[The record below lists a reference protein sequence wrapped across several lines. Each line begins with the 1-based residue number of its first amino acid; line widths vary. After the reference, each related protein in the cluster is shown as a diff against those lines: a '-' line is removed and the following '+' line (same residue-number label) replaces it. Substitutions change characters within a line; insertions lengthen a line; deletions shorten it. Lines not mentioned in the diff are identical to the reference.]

1 MVSLE
6 NLTGMTGILLDAA
19 VQAAE
24 TAERGPGTSLMPVA
38 AGLIA
43 ALALMVFLCAES
55 PIPAAMPCGLERG
68 FPSCCV
74 QPAIPALFSLYR
86 YVCAA

>member
-6 NLTGMTGILLDAA
+6 NLTGLTGILLDTA

-43 ALALMVFLCAES
+43 ALALMAFF
-55 PIPAAMPCGLERG
+55 IR
-68 FPSCCV
+68 
-74 QPAIPALFSLYR
+74 FSAKKGELDRKYDKHTFDKR
-86 YVCAA
+86 K

>member
-38 AGLIA
+38 AGIA
-43 ALALMVFLCAES
+43 ALALMAFF
-55 PIPAAMPCGLERG
+55 IR
-68 FPSCCV
+68 
-74 QPAIPALFSLYR
+74 FSAKKGELDRKYDKHTFDKR
-86 YVCAA
+86 K